1 MGIREAV
8 ERDLPEITHIYNDVV
23 RTSTAIF
30 RDEPAT
36 VADRLDWWQARVEQH
51 YPTVVACDGEVVIG
65 FASFGD
71 FRSWPGYRYTV
82 EHTVHVHSA
91 WRGRGVGST
100 LVRALI
106 PRATDLGKHVMIGG
120 IDADNIPS
128 LRFHERL
135 GFERVAHFK
144 EVGFKFGRFL
154 DLLFVQRVLT
164 TNPHPGADSTRLDAG
179 AGESGEADAGLQR
192 PVRIVGDLR

>member
-1 MGIREAV
+1 MTIRDAV
-8 ERDLPEITHIYNDVV
+8 EGDLHEITAIYNDIVM
-23 RTSTAIF
+23 TSTAIY

-36 VADRLDWWQARVEQH
+36 VTERLDWWQARVQQN
-51 YPTVVACDGEVVIG
+51 YPTVVACDGEAVIG

-106 PRATDLGKHVMIGG
+106 PRAAALGKHVMIGG
-120 IDADNIPS
+120 IDADNTAS

-154 DLLFVQRVLT
+154 DLLFVQLC
-164 TNPHPGADSTRLDAG
+164 LDG
-179 AGESGEADAGLQR
+179 GQIKCLVGEICG
-192 PVRIVGDLR
+192 

>member
-1 MGIREAV
+1 MEG
-8 ERDLPEITHIYNDVV
+8 DLQEITAIYNDVV
-23 RTSTAIF
+23 MTSTAIY

-36 VADRLDWWQARVEQH
+36 VAERLDWWQARARQN
-51 YPTVVACDGEVVIG
+51 YPTVVACDGDAVIG

-71 FRSWPGYRYTV
+71 FRAWPGYRYTV
-82 EHTVHVHSA
+82 EHTVHVHCA
-91 WRGRGVGST
+91 WRGRGVGSE

-106 PRATDLGKHVMIGG
+106 PRAAALGKHVMIGG
-120 IDADNIPS
+120 IDADNIAS

-154 DLLFVQRVLT
+154 DLLFVQL
-164 TNPHPGADSTRLDAG
+164 RLDG
-179 AGESGEADAGLQR
+179 GETK
-192 PVRIVGDLR
+192 